1 MAMRPVK
8 SFQVRPALP
17 ERLQALE
24 EVAYNLRWSWDHET
38 IALFRRLDRDL
49 WEQTGHNPI
58 LMLGSI
64 AQTRLDELA
73 QDKAFLAHLDRVSR
87 DLGEYMSGNDTWYAK
102 HHGRP
107 EHPLAAYF
115 SMEFGLTE
123 CLPIY
128 SGGLGMLAGDHLKSA
143 SELGVP
149 LVGVGLLYQKGY
161 FRQYLSP
168 EGWQQERY
176 PVNDFFTMPLR
187 PFRDAEGKEVRV
199 TVSIAGREAQIRPWR
214 VQVGRVVL
222 VLLDTNLPEN
232 PRDIQDITDELY
244 GGDVETRIRQEVVLG
259 IGGMRALDA
268 LGLRARVYHMNE
280 GHSAFVAIERLAR
293 LMRENKLA
301 LPEAWEIVAASTVFT
316 THTPVPAGI
325 DVFAPDLVERYLGP
339 YLQELGANR
348 DLLLGQGRIHPDD
361 AGEPLNM
368 AVTAMRVAGYV
379 NGVSRLHGAVSR
391 AMWRDLWPAI
401 PVEELPI
408 SHITNGVHPGS
419 WISDDMRTL
428 YDRYLGPSWFEEPGD
443 TRVWQ
448 AVQQIPGEEL
458 WRTHERRRERLV
470 AFARRRLV
478 EQLRGRSGG
487 QAELARAAEVLDPEA
502 LTIGFARRFA
512 TYKRATMLLRDPER
526 LARLLDG
533 PSKPVQIIFAGK
545 AHPRDDAGKAFIRD
559 IVQLAARPEFRRR
572 IVFLEDYDMVTARYL
587 VQGCDVWLNTPRRP
601 REASGTSGMKA
612 AFNGVLNLSILDG
625 WWDEAYAAGNGWA
638 IGSGEEYA
646 DQEYQDRIDAG
657 TLYELLEREVVPL
670 FYTRASDGLPHGW
683 LDTMKRSMQSIC
695 PVFNTNRMVHQYLD
709 QAYAPAQEHRLR
721 LEDGSCKRARALARW
736 RNKVRRAWSSVRIVA
751 VAADRTENLR
761 VGESV
766 AVTARIA
773 ADRLTP
779 TDLCVQIYAGRL
791 DDHQEIGGAEI
802 IPMSHRETAADG
814 AFLFAGSIPCAAS
827 GLRGFTVRVVPCNDD
842 LGRPHATGLI
852 AWAS

>member
-1 MAMRPVK
+1 MRPVK
-8 SFQVRPALP
+8 SYHVRPALP
-17 ERLQALE
+17 DRLQALE
-24 EVAYNLRWSWDHET
+24 EVAYNLRWSWDHES

-49 WEQTGHNPI
+49 WERTGHNPM

-64 AQTRLDELA
+64 AQARLEELSGDE
-73 QDKAFLAHLDRVSR
+73 AFLAHLDRVHD
-87 DLGEYMSGNDTWYAK
+87 DLGEYLSGSATWFAK
-102 HHGRP
+102 RFGRADQ
-107 EHPLAAYF
+107 PLAAYF

-176 PVNDFFTMPLR
+176 PINDFFTLPVR
-187 PFRDAEGKEVRV
+187 PFVDAQGREVRV
-199 TVSIAGREAQIRPWR
+199 PLAIGGREAQLRPWR
-214 VQVGRVVL
+214 VQVGRVTL

-232 PRDIQDITDELY
+232 PRDIQDVTDELY
-244 GGDVETRIRQEVVLG
+244 GGDVELRIRQEVVLG

-268 LGLRARVYHMNE
+268 VGLRARVYHMNE
-280 GHSAFVAIERLAR
+280 GHSAFVAIERLGR
-293 LMRENKLA
+293 LMRERKLS

-325 DVFAPDLVERYLGP
+325 DVFTPELVERYLGG
-339 YLQELGANR
+339 YLQELGAGR
-348 DLLLGQGRIHPDD
+348 DALLSQGRVHPDD
-361 AGEPLNM
+361 QNEPLNM
-368 AVTAMRVAGYV
+368 AVTALRVSGYV
-379 NGVSRLHGAVSR
+379 NGVSRLHGRVARS
-391 AMWRDLWPAI
+391 MWRDVWPAL

-408 SHITNGVHPGS
+408 SHVTNGVHPGS
-419 WISDDMRTL
+419 WISYDMRTL
-428 YDRYLGPSWFEEPGD
+428 YDRYLGPTWTEEPGD

-448 AVQQIPGEEL
+448 NVEQIPAEEL

-470 AFARRRLV
+470 AYARRRLV
-478 EQLRGRSGG
+478 DQLRARSAG
-487 QAELARAAEVLDPEA
+487 QAELAQAAEALDPEA

-512 TYKRATMLLRDPER
+512 TYKRATMLLRDPDR

-533 PSKPVQIIFAGK
+533 PDRPVQIIFAGK

-559 IVQLAARPEFRRR
+559 IVQLARRPEFRRR
-572 IVFLEDYDMVTARYL
+572 IVFIEDYDMVVARYL

-625 WWDEAYAAGNGWA
+625 WWDEAYQPGLGWA

-646 DQEYQDRIDAG
+646 DQEYQDRIEAG
-657 TLYELLEREVVPL
+657 SLYELLERDVVPL
-670 FYTRASDGLPHGW
+670 FYDCSGDGLPRGW
-683 LDTMKRSMQSIC
+683 IAMMKRSMQALC
-695 PVFNTNRMVHQYLD
+695 PVFNTNRMVQQYVET
-709 QAYAPAQEHRLR
+709 AYLPAREQRLR
-721 LEDGSCKRARALARW
+721 LEDAACKRARALARW
-736 RNKVRRAWSSVRIVA
+736 RGKVRKAWPSVRILA
-751 VAADRTENLR
+751 VDADRTEGLR

-766 AVTARIA
+766 TVTARIA
-773 ADRLTP
+773 AERLAP
-779 TDLCVQIYAGRL
+779 GDLCVQIYAGRL
-791 DDHQEIGGAEI
+791 DDHQEIGGAAI
-802 IPMSHRETAADG
+802 LPMRLRETAADG
-814 AFLFAGSIPCAAS
+814 TLVFTGEIACAES
-827 GLRGFTVRVVPCNDD
+827 GLRGFTVRIVPCHED
-842 LGRPHATGLI
+842 LVRPHDTGLI
-852 AWAS
+852 TWAT

>member
-1 MAMRPVK
+1 MRPVK

-17 ERLQALE
+17 DNLKALE
-24 EVAYNLRWSWDHET
+24 EVAYNLRWSWEHET
-38 IALFRRLDRDL
+38 IALFRRLDPRL
-49 WEQTGHNPI
+49 WEATGHNPI
-58 LMLGSI
+58 RMLGSVS
-64 AQTRLDELA
+64 QSRLDELSH
-73 QDKAFLAHLDRVSR
+73 DGAFLAHLDRVQR
-87 DLGEYMSGNDTWYAK
+87 DLGEYMGGNGTWYAK
-102 HHGRP
+102 RHGTLER
-107 EHPLAAYF
+107 PLAAYF

-176 PVNDFFTMPLR
+176 PINDFYTMPLL
-187 PFRDAEGKEVRV
+187 PFRDGSGEEIRF
-199 TVSIAGREAQIRPWR
+199 TITIAGRQALIKPWR
-214 VQVGRVVL
+214 VQVGRVTL
-222 VLLDTNLPEN
+222 VLLDTNLAEN
-232 PRDIQDITDELY
+232 PPDIQDITDDLY
-244 GGDVETRIRQEVVLG
+244 GGDTELRIRQEVVLG

-268 LGLRARVYHMNE
+268 VGLRARVYHMNE

-293 LMRENKLA
+293 LMRENNLA

-325 DVFAPDLVERYLGP
+325 DVFPPELVERYLGS
-339 YLQELGANR
+339 YLQELGASR
-348 DLLLGQGRIHPDD
+348 DLLLGQGRIHPGDQN
-361 AGEPLNM
+361 EPLNM
-368 AVTAMRVAGYV
+368 AVTAIRLSGYV
-379 NGVSRLHGAVSR
+379 NGVSRLHGKVAR

-401 PVEELPI
+401 PVDELPI
-408 SHITNGVHPGS
+408 SYITNGVHPAS
-419 WISDDMRTL
+419 WISEDMRTL
-428 YDRYLGPSWFEEPGD
+428 YDRYLGPTWAQEPGD

-470 AFARRRLV
+470 AFARRRLAAQLSARSANQV
-478 EQLRGRSGG
+478 EIAG
-487 QAELARAAEVLDPEA
+487 AADALDPDA

-526 LARLLDG
+526 LDRLLG
-533 PSKPVQIIFAGK
+533 AAGKPVQIIFAGK

-559 IVQLAARPEFRRR
+559 IVRLAQRPEFRRR
-572 IVFLEDYDMVTARYL
+572 VVFLEDYDMVTARYL

-625 WWDEAYAAGNGWA
+625 WWDEGYQPGNGWA
-638 IGSGEEYA
+638 IGNGEEFA
-646 DQEYQDRIDAG
+646 DQDYQDRVEAG
-657 TLYELLEREVVPL
+657 ALYDLLEREVVPL
-670 FYTRASDGLPHGW
+670 FYTRASDGVPRGW
-683 LDTMKRSMQSIC
+683 IEAMKLSMQSLC

-709 QAYAPAQEHRLR
+709 QAYMPAQQQRSH
-721 LEDGSCKRARALARW
+721 LEENGCKRARALARW
-736 RNKVRRAWSSVRIVA
+736 RGKVRKAWASVHI
-751 VAADRTENLR
+751 VAADVNHGDDVRIGDSLE
-761 VGESV
+761 
-766 AVTARIA
+766 VTARVA
-773 ADRLTP
+773 ASKLAP
-779 TDLCVQIYAGRL
+779 SDLCVQIYAGHL

-802 IPMSHRETAADG
+802 LSMSYRETASDG
-814 AFLFAGSIPCAAS
+814 TLLFAGNLPCTIS
-827 GLRGFTVRVVPCNDD
+827 GLRGFTVRVVPCHED
-842 LGRPHATGLI
+842 LIQPHATGLI
-852 AWAS
+852 TWAS